1 MAAVV
6 PPKINFYPEN
16 DYHLKLG
23 DSDSFPKSF
32 RSNEWQLL
40 IFTGLRKIF
49 PCMSYHEV
57 RHIPYMSITRGILL
71 LLYKIIYFVFLNK
84 QNNTQL
90 LLYN

>member
-6 PPKINFYPEN
+6 PPKIIFYPEN

-23 DSDSFPKSF
+23 DFDSFPKSV

-49 PCMSYHEV
+49 PYMSYHERDSTSV
-57 RHIPYMSITRGILL
+57 IQNYLN
-71 LLYKIIYFVFLNK
+71 YFVFLNK
-84 QNNTQL
+84 QNNT
-90 LLYN
+90 